1 MGDDTTSATTKP
13 RPVTFLGRG
22 LALRSRDRLT
32 LLVCPLCSQRNGE
45 RMAALGT
52 CVWCGYEPSARD
64 EQPLSVEVTSVEVPS
79 AEPEAR
85 AEPDA
90 RSRPGSRNAGGRS
103 GRSDHPVIRAR
114 TC

>member
-1 MGDDTTSATTKP
+1 MGDDTTTATTKP

-32 LLVCPLCSQRNGE
+32 LLVCPLCSQRNGD

-64 EQPLSVEVTSVEVPS
+64 ERPLSGEGPPA
-79 AEPEAR
+79 AEPQ
-85 AEPDA
+85 P
-90 RSRPGSRNAGGRS
+90 RSRPGSPPASRPDRPPERVRNG
-103 GRSDHPVIRAR
+103 
-114 TC
+114 